1 MDRAARSDALRGGV
15 VVEVEEIDILDE
27 AGEKTRSEE
36 CDLLREDVYGRLRT
50 AASGGAYFAVVAG
63 IPCNTYCV
71 QQLARA
77 DGAHDGPRTRR
88 VPASIPTAFSS
99 TAYFYCLLLL
109 PTSNT
114 YYLLLLPTSTST
126 TYY

>member
-1 MDRAARSDALRGGV
+1 MLHLFSGPANKKEGLKATIVDRAARSDALRGGV

-77 DGAHDGPRTRR
+77 DGAHDGPRTH
-88 VPASIPTAFSS
+88 TS
-99 TAYFYCLLLL
+99 TAYF
-109 PTSNT
+109 
-114 YYLLLLPTSTST
+114 
-126 TYY
+126 